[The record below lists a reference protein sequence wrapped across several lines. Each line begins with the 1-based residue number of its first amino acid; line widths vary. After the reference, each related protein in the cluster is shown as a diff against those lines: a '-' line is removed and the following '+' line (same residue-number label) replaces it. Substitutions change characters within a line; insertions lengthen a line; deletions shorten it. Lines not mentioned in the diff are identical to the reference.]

1 MLSLI
6 HAYVAYVRL
15 QAPPDRPKQTNYPHE
30 SNERPHR
37 VLGRLPRA
45 ANHLQV
51 SGPCL
56 MRSACPSCHQ
66 ASTRTAS
73 EDVGAEIGILL
84 VGVPVLPVACR
95 MSPGVL
101 ATLKTLAGVSVM
113 RDEAS
118 SYGRSH
124 DNPRNLEMRPLN
136 SPPRARHTAGCAC
149 GRRSSARA
157 SAQPQNVLH
166 KGGLSR
172 SFAQCA
178 RCTCRNQCQPG
189 VLLLMHPLQK
199 LVSEVDS

>member
-1 MLSLI
+1 MSGFR
-6 HAYVAYVRL
+6 H
-15 QAPPDRPKQTNYPHE
+15 RPTVPSKQTIPTRATKDHTGF
-30 SNERPHR
+30 
-37 VLGRLPRA
+37 LGRLPRA

-84 VGVPVLPVACR
+84 VGVPVLRVACR

-101 ATLKTLAGVSVM
+101 ATLKALAGVSVM

-124 DNPRNLEMRPLN
+124 DNPRNLEMQPLN